1 MDVFMRLQNMMRNNH
16 RLQLQKITNQLL
28 EGKRENGL
36 PLLDEGEKNKI
47 KNLALTTV
55 NEEKF
60 SQLRDGLESLFKG

>member
-1 MDVFMRLQNMMRNNH
+1 MMLQNMMRNNH
-16 RLQLQKITNQLL
+16 RLQLQKIINQLL
-28 EGKRENGL
+28 EGKQENGL

-60 SQLRDGLESLFKG
+60 S